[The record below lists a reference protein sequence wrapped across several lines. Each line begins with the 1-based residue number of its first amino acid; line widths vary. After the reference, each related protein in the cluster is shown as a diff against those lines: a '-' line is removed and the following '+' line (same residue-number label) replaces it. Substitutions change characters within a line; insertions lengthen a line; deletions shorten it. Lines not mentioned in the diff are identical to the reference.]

1 MPLSPAIGLF
11 GGTFDPIHNGHIYP
25 VIAAAKLAHID
36 SVALMPNYIPA
47 HKDAAQSTSQQ
58 RLAMIKLV
66 CDEYPLFYPEPWE
79 IEQSKVS
86 YSVETLLAFRQR
98 HPHSPI
104 CFFIGSDS
112 LYSLPKWHRWQELL
126 GLCHFI
132 VCQREHQTPP
142 QTDENN
148 QIIMQRILAKH
159 QITQVALLQQKLAGY
174 IYLAK
179 TPEINVS
186 SSQIRALLVKGQN
199 PQGLLPSAIYRYIE
213 QFKLYQQSTNI

>member
-25 VIAAAKLAHID
+25 VIAAAKLANID

-47 HKDAAQSTSQQ
+47 HKNAAQSTSQQ

-142 QTDENN
+142 KAEENN